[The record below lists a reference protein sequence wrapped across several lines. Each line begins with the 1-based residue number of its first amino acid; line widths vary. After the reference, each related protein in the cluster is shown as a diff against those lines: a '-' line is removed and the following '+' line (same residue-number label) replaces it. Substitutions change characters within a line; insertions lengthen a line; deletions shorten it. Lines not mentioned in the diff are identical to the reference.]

1 MKKLLVAFSILTSLL
16 LASCG
21 GSCDKEECSK
31 DKKECCSK
39 EKEECC
45 SKDKE
50 KCEKEC
56 KEGDKKECCHKS
68 EKKEC
73 AADCK
78 KECCA
83 KKDSTEVEVTPA
95 LESEVVEEAVDSTVA
110 E

>member
-1 MKKLLVAFSILTSLL
+1 MKKLLVILSVLTSLL
-16 LASCG
+16 LVSCG
-21 GSCDKEECSK
+21 GSCDKEGCSK
-31 DKKECCSK
+31 DKK
-39 EKEECC
+39 ECC

-50 KCEKEC
+50 KCEKD
-56 KEGDKKECCHKS
+56 GKKECCHKS

-83 KKDSTEVEVTPA
+83 KKNATEAEAVPA
-95 LESEVVEEAVDSTVA
+95 LESEVEEAAHTTEA